1 MLDKFVSRMSYW
13 LKPGV
18 GVKRWCVLLGLGVL
32 FVSIAIAM
40 VIVRY
45 YYLALIRLDI
55 DLAGTVVWTRV
66 VLLLLVGILVIV
78 YAFVKVSNEIIGPF
92 APTGRSVVS
101 VVAERNRK
109 RKGPR
114 VVVMG
119 GGTGM
124 STMLRGLKNCT
135 SNITAIV
142 TMADDGGSSGRLRK
156 DIGILPPGD
165 LRNCIVALADDEAL
179 LTQLFKY
186 RFGDGDGVNGHSFGN
201 LFITA
206 MSEVTGSFERA
217 LAVSGQVLAI
227 GGKVLP
233 STLEDVKLIADIRQ
247 HVGDSVH
254 RVVGESAIPQQVG
267 VIERIHLHPEDV
279 PAHPQALSAILSA
292 ELIVLGPGSLY
303 TSVIPNLLVKDIA
316 SAIENSRGLKV
327 YVANLATQIGETEKF
342 SLSQHTQVI
351 NEYADESFKLVLSN
365 NSYVGKLLPEME
377 WVRTDADK
385 CPGWEII
392 AGDLADEISPWR
404 HDSEKLAKALMA
416 LLNER
421 PVIAIL

>member
-1 MLDKFVSRMSYW
+1 
-13 LKPGV
+13 
-18 GVKRWCVLLGLGVL
+18 
-32 FVSIAIAM
+32 
-40 VIVRY
+40 
-45 YYLALIRLDI
+45 
-55 DLAGTVVWTRV
+55 
-66 VLLLLVGILVIV
+66 
-78 YAFVKVSNEIIGPF
+78 
-92 APTGRSVVS
+92 
-101 VVAERNRK
+101 
-109 RKGPR
+109 
-114 VVVMG
+114 MG

-365 NSYVGKLLPEME
+365 NSYVGKLMPEME